1 MENFYFKQIIALVA
15 IIVLLVF
22 AIRLMK
28 KIQDKPIE
36 PPAEFSEEEFSEEDF
51 PETEEIDETTEDINE
66 ENE

>member
-22 AIRLMK
+22 AVRLMK

-36 PPAEFSEEEFSEEDF
+36 PPTEFSEEDF